1 VLSRV
6 ADSLFWMSRYVER
19 ADGILRMLKVNYISS
34 QENLEEFSWEPILRI
49 FTYMEEKDWKVLAPN
64 SREVLVYMV
73 SQKENENSVI
83 NMVARSRENAR
94 SVQDHITKEVWQTLN
109 DFYHLSRSIQM
120 EEKLRSEDP
129 VGLLDSLIKQCMI
142 YYGVV
147 DITMGRGEGLN
158 FMNMGKLLERA
169 FQSVDILDIKFSDVS
184 YDLDNPAHTTYW
196 KYLLYSVSGYELYL
210 KSYKGALEPRNI
222 VHQIILNGDFPRSL
236 HYSITKMHICLEK
249 IRNQLGMQEHARLQF
264 ILGKLKSRIQYSN
277 IEGIAE
283 EGLHS
288 YLKTIKND
296 LVLFYNELNEC
307 YFAY

>member
-1 VLSRV
+1 MLSRV

-34 QENLEEFSWEPILRI
+34 QENLNDFSWDPILRI
-49 FTYMEEKDWKVLAPN
+49 FTYASEQDWKKISAD

-73 SQKENENSVI
+73 EQRENENSVI

-109 DFYHLSRSIQM
+109 DFYHITRSIHI
-120 EEKLRSEDP
+120 EEKIRSEDP

-158 FMNMGKLLERA
+158 FMNIGKLLERA
-169 FQSVDILDIKFSDVS
+169 FQSIDILDIKFSDVS
-184 YDLDNPAHTTYW
+184 YDMNNPANSTYW

-210 KSYKGALEPRNI
+210 KSYKGALEPKNI
-222 VHQIILNGDFPRSL
+222 VHQIILNADFPRSL
-236 HYSITKMHICLEK
+236 HYSITKLHYCVEK
-249 IRNQLGMQEHARLQF
+249 IGNQQGMRDHEKLQF

-277 IEGIAE
+277 IDGIAQ

-288 YLKTIKND
+288 YLKTI
-296 LVLFYNELNEC
+296 
-307 YFAY
+307 

>member
-1 VLSRV
+1 
-6 ADSLFWMSRYVER
+6 
-19 ADGILRMLKVNYISS
+19 MLKVNYISS
-34 QENLEEFSWEPILRI
+34 QENLKDFSWDPILRI
-49 FTYMEEKDWKVLAPN
+49 FTYAAEKDWKSLSLD

-73 SQKENENSVI
+73 GQKENENSVI

-109 DFYHLSRSIQM
+109 DFYHITRTIQM

-158 FMNMGKLLERA
+158 FMNIGKLLERA

-184 YDLDNPAHTTYW
+184 YDLNNPAQSTYW

-210 KSYKGALEPRNI
+210 KSYKGALEPKNI
-222 VHQIILNGDFPRSL
+222 VHQIILNADFPRSL
-236 HYSITKMHICLEK
+236 HYSITKLHLCVEK
-249 IRNQLGMQEHARLQF
+249 ISNHQGMKNQDRLQF

-288 YLKTIKND
+288 YLKKIKND
-296 LVLFYNELNEC
+296 LILFNAELNEC

>member
-1 VLSRV
+1 MLSRV
-6 ADSLFWMSRYVER
+6 ADSLYWMSRYVER

-34 QENLEEFSWEPILRI
+34 QEDSSNFSWDPILRI
-49 FTYMEEKDWKVLAPN
+49 FTYVHEENWGKFHSDG
-64 SREVLVYMV
+64 REVLAFMV

-94 SVQDHITKEVWQTLN
+94 SAQDHITKEVWQSLN
-109 DFYHLSRSIQM
+109 DFYHISRSVELETRIR
-120 EEKLRSEDP
+120 EEDP
-129 VGLLDSLIKQCMI
+129 VGLLDSLIKHCMI

-147 DITMGRGEGLN
+147 DITMGRGEGMN
-158 FMNMGKLLERA
+158 FMNIGKFLERA
-169 FQSVDILDIKFSDVS
+169 LQSVDILDIKFSDVS
-184 YDLDNPAHTTYW
+184 YDLDNPAHSTYW
-196 KYLLYSVSGYELYL
+196 KYLLYSISGYELYL
-210 KSYKGALEPRNI
+210 KSYKGSLEPRNI

-236 HYSITKMHICLEK
+236 HYSITKLQLSVERIRSKQNTKNYAHLE
-249 IRNQLGMQEHARLQF
+249 F
-264 ILGKLKSRIQYSN
+264 ILGKLKSRIQYSS

-296 LVLFYNELNEC
+296 LILFNAELNEQ